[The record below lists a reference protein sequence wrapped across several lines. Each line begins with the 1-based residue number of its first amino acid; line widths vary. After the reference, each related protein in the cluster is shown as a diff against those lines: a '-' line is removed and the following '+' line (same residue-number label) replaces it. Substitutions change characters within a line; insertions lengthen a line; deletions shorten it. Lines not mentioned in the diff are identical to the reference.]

1 MPNDL
6 PSAKDLPVPGKR
18 DEFPFDIERLFI
30 GREFRWPFWSSYGR
44 IRNQLEASLKTD
56 MGEMI

>member
-6 PSAKDLPVPGKR
+6 TSAKDLPVPGER

-30 GREFRWPFWSSYGR
+30 GREFRWPFWSSYR
-44 IRNQLEASLKTD
+44 RTKIHLETSLKTD